1 MAAIQA
7 DCDSRSDFIGK
18 KMAAALLGLLIDV
31 LRGVAFLAV
40 ARYRPKANSWPCN
53 GGLKVVVN

>member
-40 ARYRPKANSWPCN
+40 ARYRPESQQLAVQRWAQ
-53 GGLKVVVN
+53 GGR